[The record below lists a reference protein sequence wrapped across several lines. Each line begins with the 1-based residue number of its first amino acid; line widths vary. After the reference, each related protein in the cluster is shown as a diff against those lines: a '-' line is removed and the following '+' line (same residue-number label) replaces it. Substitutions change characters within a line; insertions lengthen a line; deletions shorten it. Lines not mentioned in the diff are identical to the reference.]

1 MGAIGATARTLFL
14 FIFMI
19 ALFTLIGWVVGTFL
33 FPGNWLATMVTFI
46 LMAAAINVI
55 TYFFSAKIVLFTYKA
70 KMVSENEAPRLYRI
84 VRQVAQKANLPM
96 PKVAILPTQTPNA
109 FATGRNPKNAVVAA
123 TEGILQLLDDN
134 ELEGVL
140 AHEMAHVRNRD
151 ILVMTIAAT
160 LAGAISI
167 AARWAL
173 IGGLFGGGGNRNQN
187 GWLLILVAVTAPIAA
202 LMVQLAVSRSREY
215 GADRGGAEISGRP
228 LYLAKALE
236 KLEVGNRRRPLDY
249 GSPAS
254 SSMFIVNP
262 FRGGGFVSLFSTHP
276 PVQERIKRLQKM
288 ADDLGQY

>member
-1 MGAIGATARTLFL
+1 
-14 FIFMI
+14 
-19 ALFTLIGWVVGTFL
+19 
-33 FPGNWLATMVTFI
+33 MVTFI